1 MSILLVKAKGLWCH
15 PRDSSVGV
23 FGVAV
28 SGGDGFA
35 CTLQDR
41 PCLQN
46 PAGRERRFLQHFPM
60 WFLLHLWVTTCHHWA
75 LWLVAWLEQ
84 QLRKVSVA
92 GGACDHHHGARAY
105 HAGPGPASPD
115 GQAAAA
121 GFCPDG
127 VERGVW
133 KSRVAIISHFEVKRE
148 PFHSL

>member
-1 MSILLVKAKGLWCH
+1 M
-15 PRDSSVGV
+15 
-23 FGVAV
+23 
-28 SGGDGFA
+28 
-35 CTLQDR
+35 
-41 PCLQN
+41 
-46 PAGRERRFLQHFPM
+46 
-60 WFLLHLWVTTCHHWA
+60 
-75 LWLVAWLEQ
+75 
-84 QLRKVSVA
+84 A